1 MHRNVVQFS
10 SRKTNNSISTQM
22 NETEKYDEKL
32 EKQIIKTKGKVFA
45 RKTPNRQSIRL
56 EMQHKHN
63 GAKFICFSVRLQPFV
78 LRLQDLPPR
87 ILLLSWCNFI
97 SFLFISLF
105 SSKQIGSTTRPSVVF
120 CVCLD
125 KLRKQIHWKTIQN
138 SVSKL
143 NNSQLICNKIAVAIS
158 NVLVLLAHR
167 TQRQH
172 SRPLKRPASGQQK
185 N

>member
-1 MHRNVVQFS
+1 MHAKRQIDRVSDWKCNTSTMGPNLFVSPCVCSPSFS
-10 SRKTNNSISTQM
+10 DSST
-22 NETEKYDEKL
+22 
-32 EKQIIKTKGKVFA
+32 
-45 RKTPNRQSIRL
+45 S
-56 EMQHKHN
+56 
-63 GAKFICFSVRLQPFV
+63 
-78 LRLQDLPPR
+78 PPR
-87 ILLLSWCNFI
+87 ILLLSSCNFI
-97 SFLFISLF
+97 SFLFISIF
-105 SSKQIGSTTRPSVVF
+105 SSKQTGSTARPSVVF

-143 NNSQLICNKIAVAIS
+143 NNSQLICNKTAVAIS
-158 NVLVLLAHR
+158 DVLVLLAHR

>member
-22 NETEKYDEKL
+22 NETEKYDEK
-32 EKQIIKTKGKVFA
+32 QIINKRKSFCTQNAKLTEYQIGNATQAQWGQIYLFLRAFA
-45 RKTPNRQSIRL
+45 AIRSQTP
-56 EMQHKHN
+56 
-63 GAKFICFSVRLQPFV
+63 AP
-78 LRLQDLPPR
+78 PPR

-97 SFLFISLF
+97 SFLFISIF
-105 SSKQIGSTTRPSVVF
+105 SSKQTGSTAKPSVVF

-143 NNSQLICNKIAVAIS
+143 NNSQLICNKTAVAIS
-158 NVLVLLAHR
+158 DVLVLLAHR